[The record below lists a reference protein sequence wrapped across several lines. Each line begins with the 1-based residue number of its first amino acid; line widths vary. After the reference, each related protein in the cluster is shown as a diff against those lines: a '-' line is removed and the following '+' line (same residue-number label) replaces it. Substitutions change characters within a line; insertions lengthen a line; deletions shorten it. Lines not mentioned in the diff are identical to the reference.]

1 MSVRQVF
8 HKELPHAVSF
18 RSSPHCARAKSWSSH
33 HTLWYPGKLS
43 CTYKMCFYFLRQINL
58 HKVLLEN
65 DPRLSIET
73 LFPGAFPLP
82 TTCDLM
88 PPCLIS
94 ITVLTLGRDW
104 RTLGQQCHPVWENS
118 LNIIPCHFHL
128 QSIIFCFCLRQG
140 GHQITP
146 RPIRS
151 HCTITVMLYV
161 TVSL

>member
-1 MSVRQVF
+1 MCLFFRVCGVGVCPTLSISYLTLWDRFVLILLSMSVRQVF

-104 RTLGQQCHPVWENS
+104 RTLGQQCHPV
-118 LNIIPCHFHL
+118 
-128 QSIIFCFCLRQG
+128 
-140 GHQITP
+140 
-146 RPIRS
+146 
-151 HCTITVMLYV
+151 
-161 TVSL
+161 